1 MNLSIK
7 MFNFTVGFVLALMVI
22 TAGIN
27 LASIPPPEGFILQAV
42 ILSPSIPSTSVEVCQ
57 NSDQVRIT
65 NMNNTTANKTMSQC
79 LNIDVLSP
87 KINVENI
94 SVEDLPRIPT
104 LQKI

>member
-1 MNLSIK
+1 

-27 LASIPPPEGFILQAV
+27 LAPIPPSEGFILQAV
-42 ILSPSIPSTSVEVCQ
+42 ILPPSTPSTSVEVCQ

-65 NMNNTTANKTMSQC
+65 NMNNSTANKTMNQC